1 MAKPQGSMTGIGN
14 TEKFTGLA
22 DVYARF
28 RPGYPIEA
36 IRFLKE
42 RCHLDSNSKVADIG
56 CGTGIFSRLLH
67 NQGIENVIGVEPNQ
81 DMLRA
86 ARIECGPDT
95 TFNTINF
102 IPGTAEDTTLDKD
115 SIDTVVSAQAFHWF
129 DAEKALEEFHR
140 ILKNSG
146 HCALIWNVRD
156 DSDPFTREYGETM
169 YEHSTKAS
177 DEIRRGVSGKKLLL
191 SSIFESLAVREFPN
205 SQILDEEGII
215 GRAIS
220 TSYAPRQEADK
231 EELIASLKKLYD
243 KHRDKTNPEQITMR
257 YITTIYLARKR
268 SN

>member
-1 MAKPQGSMTGIGN
+1 MAGN

-28 RPGYPIEA
+28 RPGYPKEA
-36 IRFLKE
+36 VSFLKE
-42 RCHLDSNSKVADIG
+42 RCRLDTNSKVADIG

-67 NQGIENVIGVEPNQ
+67 SQGIENIIGIEPNQ

-86 ARIECGPDT
+86 AREECESDT
-95 TFNTINF
+95 AYNTIKF
-102 IPGTAEDTTLDKD
+102 LHGTAEDTTLDRD

-146 HCALIWNVRD
+146 HCALVWNVRD

-169 YEHSTKAS
+169 YEHSTKGS

-191 SSIFESLAVREFPN
+191 SSIFESLAVKEFPN
-205 SQILDEEGII
+205 SQVLDEEGII

-220 TSYAPRQEADK
+220 TSYAPREDAEK
-231 EELIASLKKLYD
+231 EELIASLKRLFI
-243 KHRDKTNPEQITMR
+243 KHRDKANPEQITMR
-257 YITTIYLARKR
+257 YITTIYLARKL
-268 SN
+268 SA

>member
-1 MAKPQGSMTGIGN
+1 MTRTGN
-14 TEKFTGLA
+14 TDKFTGLA

-42 RCHLDSNSKVADIG
+42 RCSLDSNSRVADIG

-67 NQGIENVIGVEPNQ
+67 SQGIENIIGIEPNQ

-86 ARIECGPDT
+86 ARVECGPGT
-95 TFNTINF
+95 TYNTIKF
-102 IPGTAEDTTLDKD
+102 LQGTAEDTTLDKD

-140 ILKNSG
+140 ILKKSG
-146 HCALIWNVRD
+146 HCALVWNVRD

-169 YEHSTKAS
+169 YEHSTKGS

-220 TSYAPRQEADK
+220 TSYAPRQEVDQEK
-231 EELIASLKKLYD
+231 LIASLKELYD
-243 KHRDKTNPEQITMR
+243 KHRDKTNPEQITIR